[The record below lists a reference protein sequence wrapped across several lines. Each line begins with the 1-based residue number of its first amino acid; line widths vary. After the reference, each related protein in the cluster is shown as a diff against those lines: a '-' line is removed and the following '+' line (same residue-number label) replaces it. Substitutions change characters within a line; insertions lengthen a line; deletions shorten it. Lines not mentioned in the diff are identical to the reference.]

1 MLLPEWALLALFHYP
16 NSAEFEQVLLKPL
29 PPGSGISESAEECSL
44 EAADR
49 MLPREMVVPNLGIL
63 HHGMLGS
70 R

>member
-1 MLLPEWALLALFHYP
+1 MR
-16 NSAEFEQVLLKPL
+16 
-29 PPGSGISESAEECSL
+29 AEECSL

-49 MLPREMVVPNLGIL
+49 MLPREKVVANLGIL